1 MKKRMIISKE
11 MVTFAELNKQS
22 TMKRIVLTLVALLGM
37 VSAWSQTDEI
47 SKEQAD
53 KLNAITLKLME
64 QKRYDD
70 AIKAKERELVILKS
84 LYGETDSTYI
94 KQFAFSAKLYY
105 RNEQAAEA
113 ASVIEKAANLY
124 ATHVSNN
131 DAMYAYYLDNLS
143 LYQLSTKDCAKA
155 AENCRKAL
163 TIYEKLGRND
173 YDLAI
178 ILMHMAEASHD
189 IDQTSEAIKYE
200 IRSLNLIKKI
210 CGEHSDEYIDELPY
224 LHKYYTAVNDEKN
237 AKQVEDKITRLKKE
251 KEDGIVDLPEPII
264 FKSAEECHEH
274 NGDAFKCIKYYLTHK
289 VSASQIDQAARYIL
303 NWSEASNDVTI
314 YIGKEMAPL
323 ASEKNPAYLVAYI
336 ASCSYVCLT
345 ENMKELDEEHF
356 IQAIDILLQF
366 YKPNSQLT
374 GKVELLENYLKLQEK
389 GKLEKALR
397 KVFAEEKK
405 QP

>member
-1 MKKRMIISKE
+1 M
-11 MVTFAELNKQS
+11 
-22 TMKRIVLTLVALLGM
+22 MKRTILTLVALLSM

-47 SKEQAD
+47 SKEQAN
-53 KLNAITLKLME
+53 KLNAITLKLMD

-105 RNEQAAEA
+105 RNKQLAEA
-113 ASVIEKAANLY
+113 ANVIEKAANLY
-124 ATHVSNN
+124 AANVSNS
-131 DAMYAYYLDNLS
+131 DAMYACYLDNLS
-143 LYQLSTKDCAKA
+143 LYQLSINDYVKA

-173 YDLAI
+173 YDLAV
-178 ILMHMAEASHD
+178 ILMHMAEASHY

-200 IRSLNLIKKI
+200 IRALIIIKKVY
-210 CGEHSDEYIDELPY
+210 GEHSDEYLDELPY
-224 LHKYYTAVNDEKN
+224 LHKYYTAINDEKN
-237 AKQVEDKITRLKKE
+237 SKQVEDEIARLNKE
-251 KEDGIVDLPEPII
+251 KEEGIVDLPEPII
-264 FKSAEECHEH
+264 FKSAEDCREH
-274 NGDAFKCIKYYLTHK
+274 NGDAFKCIEYYLTHK
-289 VSASQIDQAARYIL
+289 VSAPQINLAARYIL
-303 NWSEASNDVTI
+303 NWSEASGDVNIT
-314 YIGKEMAPL
+314 IGKEIAPL

-345 ENMKELDEEHF
+345 ENIKELDEEHF

-374 GKVELLENYLKLQEK
+374 GKVDLLENYLKLQEK
-389 GKLEKALR
+389 GKLEKTLR
-397 KVFAEEKK
+397 KVFADDKK
-405 QP
+405 

>member
-1 MKKRMIISKE
+1 M
-11 MVTFAELNKQS
+11 
-22 TMKRIVLTLVALLGM
+22 
-37 VSAWSQTDEI
+37 
-47 SKEQAD
+47 
-53 KLNAITLKLME
+53 NAITIKLMD

-105 RNEQAAEA
+105 RNKQSAEA
-113 ASVIEKAANLY
+113 INVIEKAANLY
-124 ATHVSNN
+124 ATNVSNN
-131 DAMYAYYLDNLS
+131 DALYAYYLDNLS
-143 LYQLSTKDCAKA
+143 LYQLSVNDYVKA

-173 YDLAI
+173 YDLAV
-178 ILMHMAEASHD
+178 ILMHMAEASHY

-200 IRSLNLIKKI
+200 LRALNIIKKI
-210 CGEHSDEYIDELPY
+210 CGEHSDEYLEELPY

-237 AKQVEDKITRLKKE
+237 AKQVEDKIARLNKE
-251 KEDGIVDLPEPII
+251 KEEGIVDLPEPII
-264 FKSAEECHEH
+264 FKSAEECREH
-274 NGDAFKCIKYYLTHK
+274 NSDAFECIKYYLTHK
-289 VSASQIDQAARYIL
+289 VSAPQIDQAARYIL
-303 NWSEASNDVTI
+303 NWSEASADVTI
-314 YIGKEMAPL
+314 NIGKEMAPL

-345 ENMKELDEEHF
+345 EDMKELDEQHF

-374 GKVELLENYLKLQEK
+374 GKVDLLENYLKLEEK
-389 GKLEKALR
+389 GKLEKTLR

-405 QP
+405 

>member
-1 MKKRMIISKE
+1 MMKKSI
-11 MVTFAELNKQS
+11 
-22 TMKRIVLTLVALLGM
+22 LTLVALLGM

-53 KLNAITLKLME
+53 KLNAITLKLMN

-94 KQFAFSAKLYY
+94 KQYAFCAKLYY
-105 RNEQAAEA
+105 RNKQVAEA
-113 ASVIEKAANLY
+113 ANVIEKAANLY
-124 ATHVSNN
+124 AAHVSNS
-131 DAMYAYYLDNLS
+131 DAMYACYLDNLS
-143 LYQLSTKDCAKA
+143 LYQLSTNDYVKA

-173 YDLAI
+173 FDLAV
-178 ILMHMAEASHD
+178 ILMHMAEASHY
-189 IDQTSEAIKYE
+189 IDQTPEAVKYE
-200 IRSLNLIKKI
+200 IRALNIIKKVY
-210 CGEHSDEYIDELPY
+210 GEHSDEYLEELPF
-224 LHKYYTAVNDEKN
+224 LHKYYTAVKDVKN
-237 AKQVEDKITRLKKE
+237 AKQVEDKIARLNKE
-251 KEDGIVDLPEPII
+251 KEEGIVDLPEPIV
-264 FKSAEECHEH
+264 FKSAEECREH
-274 NGDAFKCIKYYLTHK
+274 NGDAFKCIKYFLTHK
-289 VSASQIDQAARYIL
+289 VSAPQIDEAAKYIM
-303 NWSEASNDVTI
+303 NWSVASGDVSI
-314 YIGKEMAPL
+314 NIGKGIAPL

-345 ENMKELDEEHF
+345 EDIKELDEEHF

-374 GKVELLENYLKLQEK
+374 GKVDLLENYLKLQEK
-389 GKLEKALR
+389 GILEKTLR

-405 QP
+405 